1 MLIIICILFTSYE
14 GVAQVMNTLKINST
28 KELHQFF
35 QHTGK
40 DAPVISG
47 HRGGK
52 FKDYP
57 ENSIEALAYTL
68 QHTPAFFE
76 VDPRLT
82 KDSVIVLFHDA
93 TLDRTSTGR
102 GKLSDYTWEEVKQL
116 KLKDSEGNITPYR
129 VPTLVEALK
138 WASGKTLLNLDKKD
152 VPPEMIAKIIEE
164 NDAAA
169 HILLTVHNVKD
180 ALFYYERNKDL
191 MFSAHI
197 LNLESLQAFERSG
210 IPWSRIMAYVGP
222 KLTTESSAIMDS
234 LHARNVKCMIGTG
247 PSSDKLKDPA
257 QRMYSY
263 QELIKGG
270 VDIIESDLPIDV
282 AHALSAQ
289 KTKKDERAK

>member
-1 MLIIICILFTSYE
+1 MLFISYE
-14 GVAQVMNTLKINST
+14 GAAQKMHSLKVNSE

-35 QHTGK
+35 RRTGK
-40 DAPVISG
+40 DIPIISG

-82 KDSVIVLFHDA
+82 KDSVVVLFHDA
-93 TLDRTSTGR
+93 TLDRTSTGK

-129 VPTLVEALK
+129 IPTLKEALL
-138 WASGKTLLNLDKKD
+138 WAKGKTLLNLDKKD
-152 VPPEMIAKIIEE
+152 VPPEMIAKIIDE

-169 HILLTVHNVKD
+169 HVLLTVHNVKD
-180 ALFYYERNKDL
+180 ARFYYEHNSNL

-197 LNLESLQAFERSG
+197 LKPESLQAFESSG
-210 IPWSRIMAYVGP
+210 IPWSNIMAYIGP
-222 KLTTESSAIMDS
+222 NLTAENKMILDD

-247 PSSDKLKDPA
+247 PSNDKLKDPA
-257 QRMYSY
+257 ERMSSY
-263 QELIKGG
+263 QELIAGG

-282 AHALSAQ
+282 AHALSKQ
-289 KTKKDERAK
+289 TTKKSKRAKKG